1 MSQLATLNLSVPVQ
15 LLELHAM
22 LEAKVAGR
30 LKSLS
35 FMELI
40 KVLDLWS
47 ISAILLES
55 RFFLCP
61 RGSVSDVTQLYSW

>member
-1 MSQLATLNLSVPVQ
+1 MRQLATLSLSVPIQ

-22 LEAKVAGR
+22 LGAKVVGR

-47 ISAILLES
+47 IWVILLES

-61 RGSVSDVTQLYSW
+61 QGSVSDVTQLYSW